1 MTKKVTTLTRE
12 DYNRA
17 ILLREAVTDY
27 ILADALDGIY
37 REAEWTQMHAAF
49 STTNTGALSELCADL
64 GRDFDFTEPGQVLKS
79 LSREQRVKLDD
90 VSYAALLKRTP
101 GTRLY
106 ARAVLE
112 ANISETP
119 FD

>member
-1 MTKKVTTLTRE
+1 MTVKTVTRE
-12 DYNRA
+12 TLDKA

-49 STTNTGALSELCADL
+49 AIADTTALAELCADL
-64 GRDFDFTEPGQVLKS
+64 GRDLNFIEPSAVLKT
-79 LSREQRVKLDD
+79 LTRKQREKLND
-90 VSYAALLKRTP
+90 VSYTKLLRETP
-101 GTRLY
+101 GTRLN
-106 ARAVLE
+106 ARDILN

-119 FD
+119 FG

>member
-1 MTKKVTTLTRE
+1 MTAKTLTRA
-12 DYNRA
+12 DLDKA

-37 REAEWTQMHAAF
+37 REAEWLQMHAAF
-49 STTNTGALSELCADL
+49 SVADNGALAELASDL
-64 GRDFDFTEPGQVLKS
+64 GRDLDFVEPGQVLKT
-79 LSREQRVKLDD
+79 LTREQRSKLDD
-90 VSYAALLKRTP
+90 ASYVALLKRTP

-106 ARAVLE
+106 AREALQ

-119 FD
+119 FG

>member
-1 MTKKVTTLTRE
+1 MTAKTLTRA
-12 DYNRA
+12 DLDKA

-49 STTNTGALSELCADL
+49 SVTNIGALVELCSDL
-64 GRDFDFTEPGQVLKS
+64 KRDLDFVEPRQVLKAMS
-79 LSREQRVKLDD
+79 KAKFRALDTAGLTRAIRE
-90 VSYAALLKRTP
+90 TP

-106 ARAVLE
+106 ARDLLE

-119 FD
+119 FS